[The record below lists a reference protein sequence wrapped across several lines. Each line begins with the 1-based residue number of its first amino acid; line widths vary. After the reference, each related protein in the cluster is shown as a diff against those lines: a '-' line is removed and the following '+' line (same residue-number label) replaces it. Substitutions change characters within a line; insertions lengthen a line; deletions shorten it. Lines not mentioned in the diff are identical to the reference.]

1 MSTAQQVA
9 PSTLALRGVL
19 GSLATLAVL
28 LLLAPTVVVIVVSFT
43 NGYSLK
49 FPPPGYS
56 LRWYAALGD
65 AWQLQFAALNSL
77 KVATAATLL
86 SVLLGVPA
94 AMAMAAGTPSSTDN
108 AVAPSATFRLLSAAN
123 CSCQAS
129 PSASYQRSE

>member
-1 MSTAQQVA
+1 MSSPQRHA
-9 PSTLALRGVL
+9 PSAIALRGLL
-19 GSLATLAVL
+19 GSIAALAVL

-56 LRWYAALGD
+56 WRWYEALGD

-77 KVATAATLL
+77 KVATGATLL

-94 AMAMAAGTPSSTDN
+94 AMA
-108 AVAPSATFRLLSAAN
+108 VA
-123 CSCQAS
+123 
-129 PSASYQRSE
+129 RSERRSARVLDALFMSPLIQIGRASCRERV